1 MRHILTGRA
10 TIREMIGFRDVWLM
24 GIGIPLIG
32 FLVPILFFGATLED
46 GLVGYLPRWGMS
58 TLYSACY
65 WMTVRWIFVYTRR
78 RIPEPERVGRR
89 IGLAFLIFLP
99 LYLAIN
105 IGLDTVERIVF
116 GQSHFNNEASL
127 LELNVASLSV
137 ILIISA
143 LYESAFFYARWR
155 ESLVEQERLRRQHT
169 ESQLEGLKN
178 QVNPHFLFNSLN
190 TLAYIIPEDPER
202 GVRFVQEL
210 SRVYRYILEIRS
222 YRLIPL
228 QTELDFLDAYTFL
241 LKERF
246 GDKIRIEYDIPQ
258 EARQQQIIP
267 LSLQML
273 FENAIKHNEIS
284 STHPLT
290 ISLRVEEGRLY
301 VRNTLRRKTQQQS
314 STGVGLQNIRNRYAF
329 FTQQEVEVDETDDYF
344 LVGLPLMSAQAALG
358 SGS

>member
-1 MRHILTGRA
+1 MRQILTSRA
-10 TIREMIGFRDVWLM
+10 TIREMIGFRDIWLM
-24 GIGIPLIG
+24 AIGIPLIG
-32 FLVPILFFGATLED
+32 FLVPILFFGATLDE
-46 GLVGYLPRWGMS
+46 GLIGYLPRWGVSM
-58 TLYSACY
+58 LYTACY
-65 WMTVRWIFVYTRR
+65 WITVRWIFVYTRR

-89 IGLAFLIFLP
+89 IGLALLIFIP
-99 LYLAIN
+99 VYLGVN
-105 IGLDTVERIVF
+105 FGLDQFERVVL
-116 GQSHFNNEASL
+116 GSSYFNHEFSL

-137 ILIISA
+137 ILIIST

-210 SRVYRYILEIRS
+210 SRVYRYMLEIRN

-228 QTELDFLDAYTFL
+228 QTELDFLEAYTFL

-246 GDKIRIEYDIPQ
+246 ADKIRFEYAIPQ

-284 STHPLT
+284 TAHPLT
-290 ISLRVEEGRLY
+290 ISLQVEEGTLY
-301 VRNTLRRKTQQQS
+301 VRNSLRRKVQHQP

-329 FTQQEVEVDETDDYF
+329 FTQQEVEIDETDDYF
-344 LVGLPLMSAQAALG
+344 LVGIPLMPAQV
-358 SGS
+358 SVSSRQ

>member
-1 MRHILTGRA
+1 MRQILTSRA
-10 TIREMIGFRDVWLM
+10 TIHEMVGFRDVWLM
-24 GIGIPLIG
+24 VIGIPLIG
-32 FLVPILFFGATLED
+32 FLVPILFFGETLD
-46 GLVGYLPRWGMS
+46 NGLIEYLPRWGMS
-58 TLYSACY
+58 TLYTLFY

-89 IGLAFLIFLP
+89 IGLALLIFIP
-99 LYLAIN
+99 AYIAIN
-105 IGLDTVERIVF
+105 LGLDQFERIVMDSSYLDHEF
-116 GQSHFNNEASL
+116 SL
-127 LELNVASLSV
+127 LELNVASLSI
-137 ILIISA
+137 ILIIST
-143 LYESAFFYARWR
+143 LYESAFYYARWR
-155 ESLVEQERLRRQHT
+155 ESLIEQERLRRQHT

-190 TLAYIIPEDPER
+190 TLAYIIPDDPER

-222 YRLIPL
+222 YRLISL
-228 QTELDFLDAYTFL
+228 QTELDFLEAYTFL

-246 GDKIRIEYDIPQ
+246 GNKIHIEYDIPR

-284 STHPLT
+284 SAYPLT
-290 ISLRVEEGRLY
+290 ISLHVEDGTLF
-301 VRNTLRRKTQQQS
+301 VRNTLRRKLQQQP

-329 FTQQEVEVDETDDYF
+329 FTRQEVEINETEDYF
-344 LVGLPLMSAQAALG
+344 VVGLPLMPAQTTVG
-358 SGS
+358 SRP